1 MFAYE
6 EAVFIYTLISV
17 RFRTVSFFMVGICI
31 RKTLFG
37 YLFIFVHLLVI
48 DFDECRVS
56 LQALK
61 WACNDVQNIIFLGLS
76 QSPAFDDFSLIYFR
90 HNYLQESSSFFF
102 VLRMFFC

>member
-56 LQALK
+56 LQTLK
-61 WACNDVQNIIFLGLS
+61 WTCNDVQNIIFFGLS
-76 QSPAFDDFSLIYFR
+76 QSPAFDVFSLICYG
-90 HNYLQESSSFFF
+90 HNYLQESSYRFF
-102 VLRMFFC
+102 VPCM